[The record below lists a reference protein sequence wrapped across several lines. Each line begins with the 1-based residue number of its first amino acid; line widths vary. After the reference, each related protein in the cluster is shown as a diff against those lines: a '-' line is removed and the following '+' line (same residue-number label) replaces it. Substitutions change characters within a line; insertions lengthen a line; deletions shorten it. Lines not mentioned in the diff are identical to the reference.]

1 LPDTLRFE
9 WDPRKA
15 AANRAKHK
23 VSFQEA
29 VTAFRDP
36 LGRITDDPRHL
47 EDEDRYVLLG
57 QSERQ
62 RLLAVMFTERG
73 EAIRLISARKATRR
87 ERRNYEKS
95 KS

>member
-1 LPDTLRFE
+1 MILAISRLETPSAR
-9 WDPRKA
+9 
-15 AANRAKHK
+15 RALM
-23 VSFQEA
+23 S
-29 VTAFRDP
+29 RS
-36 LGRITDDPRHL
+36 R
-47 EDEDRYVLLG
+47 
-57 QSERQ
+57 RQ

>member
-1 LPDTLRFE
+1 MILAISRLEAPSAR
-9 WDPRKA
+9 
-15 AANRAKHK
+15 RARM
-23 VSFQEA
+23 S
-29 VTAFRDP
+29 RS
-36 LGRITDDPRHL
+36 R
-47 EDEDRYVLLG
+47 
-57 QSERQ
+57 RQ